1 MPKKIKL
8 LFFILFPYIVYY
20 SMLKTYIKYYFDS
33 SEDFDIIYSQHET
46 LDCAML
52 AYLLSKLKRKPFIIL
67 LQLEPYRNFR
77 DFLSIQSFHSF
88 RDIATV
94 LENFNLNYSKMLLY
108 KSIVNSQ
115 FFKGFLAVSAA
126 PIEISNL
133 QRSKYSILNP
143 GNAFKSNLFSM
154 RKKTNNKTNDAIF
167 FARISKEKGIFNLI
181 RIWKQISYTLSHAK
195 LFVYGSGSK
204 ATVKKLIMQIKSNN
218 LDDTFFYCG
227 YIENEQELYEKV
239 AISKIFLYPSYSDA
253 FPLGIIES
261 LALGTPVVAYDIPAV
276 NNVYSNLN
284 AVKIVKKGDIKGFSQ
299 EILKIFALDAKSYE
313 EMIEEPRL
321 KEFLTKHSIWKNVV
335 DNEVMKIYE
344 IMS

>member
-1 MPKKIKL
+1 
-8 LFFILFPYIVYY
+8 
-20 SMLKTYIKYYFDS
+20 
-33 SEDFDIIYSQHET
+33 
-46 LDCAML
+46 
-52 AYLLSKLKRKPFIIL
+52 
-67 LQLEPYRNFR
+67 
-77 DFLSIQSFHSF
+77 
-88 RDIATV
+88 
-94 LENFNLNYSKMLLY
+94 
-108 KSIVNSQ
+108 
-115 FFKGFLAVSAA
+115 
-126 PIEISNL
+126 
-133 QRSKYSILNP
+133 
-143 GNAFKSNLFSM
+143 M